1 MTAGGCL
8 RRLALVGLAAAVA
21 FAALAA
27 TWQWKPGWI
36 IEPLIAWRHGRA
48 GIERKELA
56 VGDDRWPYL
65 ERIGGEGRPVVV
77 VHGFGADANAM
88 AGFATRLAD
97 RRVIV
102 PDLPGFGEHPLPEG
116 MVPWEDEYV
125 ARLAAFLRE
134 LGPGPYDLVGSSMGG
149 AIVGALAARHPELV
163 ASLVLIAPAGVPAE
177 RENDFFRRAREGENP
192 LDIGS
197 VEDFDRVLATVFLR
211 PPELPP
217 NVKRWLVER
226 NRPHRATRA
235 AILATMAPFL
245 VGGLEE
251 VAPAIRA
258 PTLLVWGDSDRVTDP
273 SAGESLAALVPGARL
288 EIIPKAGH
296 VPWEE
301 APAATYGAIRG
312 FLAGSPTGS
321 P

>member
-27 TWQWKPGWI
+27 TWRWKPGWI
-36 IEPLIAWRHGRA
+36 IEPLIAWRHGRD

-65 ERIGGEGRPVVV
+65 ERSGGGGTPVVI

-125 ARLAAFLRE
+125 ARLAAFLGE

-192 LDIGS
+192 LDIAS
-197 VEDFDRVLATVFLR
+197 VEDFDRVMATVFLR

-273 SAGESLAALVPGARL
+273 GAGETLASLVPDARL
-288 EIIPKAGH
+288 VIVPQAGH

-312 FLAGSPTGS
+312 FLAGRR
-321 P
+321 